1 MYCSKGP
8 LPLYERFRTDFFD
21 KDLNKDPISSGRFTH
36 EPIPNESPKIKYST
50 RSLSHSE
57 SGLLKPYL
65 SLLKIA

>member
-21 KDLNKDPISSGRFTH
+21 KDLNKDPMSSGRFTH

-50 RSLSHSE
+50 
-57 SGLLKPYL
+57 
-65 SLLKIA
+65 